1 MLAGLAVI
9 GAFKAATVF
18 AIVIPVLVFGLPLI
32 DAVNVVLRRALS
44 GHPIHKPDK
53 RHIHHQLLERGLSHR
68 QTVLLL
74 YGVTLLLALLAV
86 WLFVRTLG

>member
-1 MLAGLAVI
+1 
-9 GAFKAATVF
+9 
-18 AIVIPVLVFGLPLI
+18 
-32 DAVNVVLRRALS
+32 VVLRRALS

>member
-1 MLAGLAVI
+1 
-9 GAFKAATVF
+9 
-18 AIVIPVLVFGLPLI
+18 
-32 DAVNVVLRRALS
+32 
-44 GHPIHKPDK
+44 
-53 RHIHHQLLERGLSHR
+53 LLERGLSHR